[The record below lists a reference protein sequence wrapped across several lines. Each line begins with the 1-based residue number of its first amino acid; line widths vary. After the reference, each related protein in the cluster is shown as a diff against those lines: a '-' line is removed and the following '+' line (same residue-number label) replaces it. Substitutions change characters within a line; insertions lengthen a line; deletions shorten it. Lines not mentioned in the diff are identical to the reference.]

1 MVHHITAATS
11 FENPLGDAF
20 VDAGPDFAFLI
31 DANAHLI
38 AGPNALNGA
47 TFFNAG
53 PGPSPSMER
62 LGLLQANPDTAA
74 YTSMARPR

>member
-1 MVHHITAATS
+1 MVHITAADNK
-11 FENPLGDAF
+11 FEPVADAF
-20 VDAGPDFAFLI
+20 FSNGPDFAFLI